1 MWSGPTAT
9 GDPGLR
15 ETVDMPSLA
24 EDRDAIRDLFAR
36 YCLYVDTGA
45 DEEWAATFTEDG
57 EFMTG
62 QDTLVGREAL
72 KSFAASLPAGVLHHM
87 TMNETIQVD
96 GDTATCQASVF
107 VTTKGTVV
115 TTGRSL
121 DELRR
126 VDGSWRIARRTYTPD
141 PM

>member
-1 MWSGPTAT
+1 MPT
-9 GDPGLR
+9 P
-15 ETVDMPSLA
+15 A

-45 DEEWAATFTEDG
+45 VEEWAATFTDDG

-72 KSFAASLPAGVLHHM
+72 KSFAAALPAGMLHHM
-87 TMNETIQVD
+87 VMNQAIDVD
-96 GDTATCQASVF
+96 GDAATCRASVF

-126 VDGSWRIARRTYTPD
+126 VDGSWRIARRIYTAD